1 MADRNEADSPDES
14 ASSAT
19 PPEDQNFEERAI
31 DKDAL
36 SPDTDADDAVPDD
49 AVPAAEAEDSEAD
62 SHVAAESAREPTLAE
77 LEQMLEGDDPSDHDG
92 ADLDPDGEPAELA
105 DGNAE
110 ATGSDADGSADS
122 DTADS
127 DSDGSGDGELVSVG
141 AAPRSRSKAAAAGG
155 SESGTDVAPV
165 KKAREKKDRSTPKQ
179 KQEVDKPKRTTPV
192 GFVKEAVGELRK
204 VVYPTAPQLGN
215 YFVVVLVFVL
225 FIIAFV
231 GVLDLGF
238 GWLIVKVFA

>member
-36 SPDTDADDAVPDD
+36 SPDPDAADVDA
-49 AVPAAEAEDSEAD
+49 EGSEAD
-62 SHVAAESAREPTLAE
+62 SHVAAEDAREPTLAE
-77 LEQMLEGDDPSDHDG
+77 LEQMLEGDDPGDHDG
-92 ADLDPDGEPAELA
+92 ADPDPDGEPAELA
-105 DGNAE
+105 DGEGA
-110 ATGSDADGSADS
+110 GSDGPDAADAD
-122 DTADS
+122 

-141 AAPRSRSKAAAAGG
+141 AAPRSRSKAAASGD
-155 SESGTDVAPV
+155 EPGTDVAPA
-165 KKAREKKDRSTPKQ
+165 KKARDKKDRATRKQ
-179 KQEVDKPKRTTPV
+179 KQEVEKPKRTTPV